1 MNELLNAKMKKR
13 WIALFVVAVVFG
25 TAAVYAWWSPR
36 AGPAE
41 TPDRIV
47 VLKSERRMILYRG
60 SEVLRE
66 YKVAISRVPVGAKTR
81 EGDHKMPE
89 GVYTI
94 DAKNPASAFHLAL
107 QVSYPNAED
116 RARAAADGV
125 RPGGDIEV
133 HGIKNGLGWLGRF
146 QRWANWTN
154 GCVALTDPEIEQ
166 VYKSV
171 PVGTRI
177 EIRP

>member
-1 MNELLNAKMKKR
+1 
-13 WIALFVVAVVFG
+13 
-25 TAAVYAWWSPR
+25 
-36 AGPAE
+36 
-41 TPDRIV
+41 
-47 VLKSERRMILYRG
+47 
-60 SEVLRE
+60 
-66 YKVAISRVPVGAKTR
+66 VGAKTR
-81 EGDHKMPE
+81 EGDHKIPE

-94 DAKNPASAFHLAL
+94 DAKNPASGFHLAL
-107 QVSYPNAED
+107 HVSYPNAED
-116 RARAAADGV
+116 RVRANADGV
-125 RPGGDIEV
+125 RAGGDIEV

-166 VYKSV
+166 VYKAV

>member
-1 MNELLNAKMKKR
+1 MKTR
-13 WIALFVVAVVFG
+13 AIVLCVGVLIVA
-25 TAAVYAWWSPR
+25 AAAEYASWPPH
-36 AGPAE
+36 AGPGE

-60 SEVLRE
+60 SDVLRE

-81 EGDHKMPE
+81 EGDHKIPE

-94 DAKNPASAFHLAL
+94 DAKNPASGFHLAL
-107 QVSYPNAED
+107 HVSYPNAED
-116 RARAAADGV
+116 RVRANADGV
-125 RPGGDIEV
+125 RAGGDIEV

-166 VYKSV
+166 VYKAV

>member
-1 MNELLNAKMKKR
+1 MKTR
-13 WIALFVVAVVFG
+13 AIVLCVGVLIVA
-25 TAAVYAWWSPR
+25 AAAEYASWPPH

-60 SEVLRE
+60 SDVLRE

-81 EGDHKMPE
+81 EGDHKIPE

-94 DAKNPASAFHLAL
+94 DAKNPASDFHLAL
-107 QVSYPNAED
+107 HVSYPNAED
-116 RARAAADGV
+116 RVRANADGV
-125 RPGGDIEV
+125 RAGGDIEV

-166 VYKSV
+166 VYKAV

>member
-1 MNELLNAKMKKR
+1 MKKR
-13 WIALFVVAVVFG
+13 WIALFVVAMVLG
-25 TAAVYAWWSPR
+25 AAAVYAWWSPV

-47 VLKSERRMILYRG
+47 VLKGERRMILYRG
-60 SEVLRE
+60 SEVLGE
-66 YKVAISRVPVGAKTR
+66 YKVASSRVPVGAKTR

-94 DAKNPASAFHLAL
+94 DSKNPASGFHLAL
-107 QVSYPNAED
+107 HVSYPNAED
-116 RARAAADGV
+116 RARANAAGV

-133 HGIKNGLGWLGRF
+133 HGITNGLGWLGRF
-146 QRWANWTN
+146 QRWADWTN

-166 VYKSV
+166 VYRAV
-171 PVGTRI
+171 PVG
-177 EIRP
+177 

>member
-1 MNELLNAKMKKR
+1 MTRR
-13 WIALFVVAVVFG
+13 WIALFIVGAVFG
-25 TAAVYAWWSPR
+25 SAAVYAWWPPH
-36 AGPAE
+36 AGSAE

-47 VLKSERRMILYRG
+47 VLKSERRMILYSG
-60 SEVLRE
+60 SVPLRE
-66 YKVAISRVPVGAKTR
+66 YQVAISRVPGGAKTR
-81 EGDHKMPE
+81 EGDHKVPE

-94 DAKNPASAFHLAL
+94 DAKNPASDFHLAL
-107 QVSYPNAED
+107 HVSYPNAED
-116 RARAAADGV
+116 RVRAAADGF

-133 HGIKNGLGWLGRF
+133 HGIKNGLGWIGRF

-154 GCVALTDPEIEQ
+154 GCVALTNPEIEQ
-166 VYKSV
+166 VYKAV